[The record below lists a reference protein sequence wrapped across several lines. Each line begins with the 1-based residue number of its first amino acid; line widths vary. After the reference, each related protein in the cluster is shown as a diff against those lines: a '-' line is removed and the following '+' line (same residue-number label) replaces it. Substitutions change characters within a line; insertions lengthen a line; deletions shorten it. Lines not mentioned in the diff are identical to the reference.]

1 MPVIII
7 PRKRR
12 IGVGRIKVAPEW
24 ESQNLVSC
32 FAVSNGAFLD
42 VSSRDI
48 RPVSGTAPSVAPSS
62 RGLAAKFSG
71 SQSMLLSDY
80 LPPYPRTRVA
90 LCTPA
95 TSAAV
100 IALSGCNGGSTGM
113 EFRLNAGRI
122 SLVIAGIQEV
132 LLDTRV
138 LTAGQTYCLG
148 GLMRSGRNEAW
159 IDGRLSAS
167 NAVTHSPI
175 NSALA
180 VFLGERGNGAERWQG
195 DMQFHADFAGEL
207 SREQL
212 AALTGD
218 PRQLFTD
225 DPIRIYSFPSVVS
238 APSINSITASNIT
251 QTGAR
256 ITLGLTR

>member
-1 MPVIII
+1 MSVIII

-42 VSSRDI
+42 VSSRDV
-48 RPVSGTAPSVAPSS
+48 RHVSGTAPSVAPSS

-80 LPPYPRTRVA
+80 LTPYPRTRVA

-148 GLMRSGRNEAW
+148 
-159 IDGRLSAS
+159 
-167 NAVTHSPI
+167 
-175 NSALA
+175 
-180 VFLGERGNGAERWQG
+180 ERGNGAERWQG
-195 DMQFHADFAGEL
+195 AMQFHADFAGEL

-251 QTGAR
+251 QTGAQ